1 MNKKILTFLHKAM
14 VTAIVSVL
22 LFTIPLSASADELSD
37 KLNQKE
43 EIDNEISDIENEI
56 GNTQDILDGITSELE
71 NLEQGQE
78 LHELTKKNIVESL
91 RCLKNDITELDGQ
104 IADLEDD
111 LAEKETLFFQRAKTM
126 YQYTDYSF
134 IDLFL
139 ESDGIFDFFDKIS
152 TFQKMLKTDRNLMNE
167 LTSVRNTLAYKKEL
181 QSTVFADKE
190 TLLSE
195 TEKAIEAIEN
205 DKELVQSDYKALT
218 EALNQLAAREEE
230 LIQNSEELQGDIEH
244 LENQQQQHNQQQN
257 NQQNNSTS
265 VSPGKPSDSGFIFP
279 LESYVYLSSSFGYRT
294 HPITGQVY
302 SFHSGV
308 DLAAYGGTPIYAAA
322 DGKITVAVPVDN
334 GGYGLWIEIE
344 HSNGTRTR
352 YAHCNDIY
360 VKVGDTV
367 KQGQTIAE
375 VGTTGSSTGNH
386 LHFEVLVNGER
397 QNPAGY
403 IVLP

>member
-1 MNKKILTFLHKAM
+1 MSKKILTFLHKAM

-22 LFTIPLSASADELSD
+22 LFTIPMSASADELSD

-43 EIDNEISDIENEI
+43 EIDNELSDVENEI

-78 LHELTKKNIVESL
+78 LHELAKRNIVESL
-91 RCLKNDITELDGQ
+91 QSLKNDITELDSQ

-139 ESDGIFDFFDKIS
+139 DSDGIFDFFDKIS
-152 TFQKMLKTDRNLMNE
+152 TFQKMLKTDRELMNE

-230 LIQNSEELQGDIEH
+230 LIQNSDELQNDIDY
-244 LENQQQQHNQQQN
+244 LENQQQNNNQHNN
-257 NQQNNSTS
+257 DNSAL
-265 VSPGKPSDSGFIFP
+265 PGTPSSSGFIFP
-279 LESYVYLSSSFGYRT
+279 LQSYVYLSSSYGYRT
-294 HPITGQVY
+294 HPITGKVY
-302 SFHSGV
+302 SFHSGM